1 MGPTSEVRRGKGRRG
16 KGRRGKW
23 DGRKGGERKKRERE
37 RRDSGGRMGW
47 CGVTLELAALGDT
60 VLL

>member
-1 MGPTSEVRRGKGRRG
+1 MGWKEGRR
-16 KGRRGKW
+16 K
-23 DGRKGGERKKRERE
+23 KKRERE